1 MKKVLLSFA
10 FVASV
15 LLSKAQE
22 PLPFTENFDSGQ
34 LPTSDWIPSL
44 VPPGQIN
51 VASYENPLASC
62 ANNPGGLVINPPFNE
77 ISAQDRISFLT
88 PNLAYINA
96 NSLVT
101 LRFNFFA
108 FGSNSLTCNSQVSC
122 NATVKVYLVNSNYNS
137 AALPPADQIY
147 GQSAV
152 TSIQTS
158 TSTTPTI
165 SISAAVASTIPANT
179 TFRVLFDVESLGNCE
194 SPTRYVIDNINII
207 EVGQTVTPVSFKSFN
222 ASRNK
227 SNVAISWTTASE
239 QNNNGFYIQR
249 NDGNGWKNV
258 AFVFSQAAG
267 GNSASDLDYSYSDPN
282 NIKGV
287 SQYRI
292 LQVDIDGKS
301 RFSEIRSV
309 KGEGQVSKVIVYPN
323 PSSTGDINVVFDG
336 QTARDVNVTDFSG
349 RLIKKYSSVI
359 NNLEIKGL
367 TSGVYS
373 ILVTEKLT
381 GVKTVQKVVVR

>member
-22 PLPFTENFDSGQ
+22 LIPITENFNDLQG
-34 LPTSDWIPSL
+34 LPDWATSVNQNALGVSAYSAVDISS
-44 VPPGQIN
+44 N
-51 VASYENPLASC
+51 CTS
-62 ANNPGGLVINPPFNE
+62 NPGGLVLNPGTINN
-77 ISAQDRISFLT
+77 QNKVTFLS
-88 PNLAYINA
+88 PDLGYITS

-101 LRFNFFA
+101 FRFNVYA
-108 FGSNSLTCNSQVSC
+108 FNSTNDFSCAKQVNCS
-122 NATVKVYLVNSNYNS
+122 ATVKLYLVKSSYTS
-137 AALPPADQIY
+137 TDLPTADQIY
-147 GQSAV
+147 GTSASVVVPTNTPSSPTGSVSADV
-152 TSIQTS
+152 T
-158 TSTTPTI
+158 
-165 SISAAVASTIPANT
+165 ATIPDNT
-179 TFRVLFDVESLGNCE
+179 SFRVLFDIESVGDCGN
-194 SPTRYVIDNINII
+194 PIRFVIDNINISAI
-207 EVGQTVTPVSFKSFN
+207 EQTVTPVSFKAFT

-227 SNVAISWTTASE
+227 SNVAITWTTASE

-249 NDGNGWKNV
+249 NDGSGWKNV
-258 AFVFSQAAG
+258 AFVFSQAAD
-267 GNSASDLDYSYSDPN
+267 GNSASDLTYSYTDPN

-301 RFSEIRSV
+301 KFSEIRSV
-309 KGEGQVSKVIVYPN
+309 KGEGQIAKVIVYPN

-336 QTARDVNVTDFSG
+336 QTARDVNVNDFSG

-367 TSGVYS
+367 PSGVYS